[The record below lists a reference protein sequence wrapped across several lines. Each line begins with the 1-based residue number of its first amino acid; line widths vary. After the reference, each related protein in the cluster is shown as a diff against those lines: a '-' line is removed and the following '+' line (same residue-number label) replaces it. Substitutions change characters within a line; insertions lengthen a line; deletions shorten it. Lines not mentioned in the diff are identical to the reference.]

1 MTNPIPNSPKIP
13 NPNSTSH
20 QSPHTPHPFFCPT
33 TPPHSDYS
41 PFPKKLKNQQTQ
53 TKQNKT
59 NLFLCFSFLSF
70 FLSLSF
76 LPCLFP
82 RITQIPSRKKLG
94 FFPAKR
100 KQWYPPKT
108 TRIGSSITT
117 WSTISLSPVPISLF
131 QTRVSPGPYRPW
143 MVLLVLGIHSELFF
157 SFLSQFRVFQFSLIG
172 VALLASQQFRVFFL
186 GGTIR
191 TL

>member
-53 TKQNKT
+53 TKQNKK

-70 FLSLSF
+70 SLSF

-100 KQWYPPKT
+100 NNGIPRKQHELALRLRLDRRYPCPRCQFLCSK
-108 TRIGSSITT
+108 
-117 WSTISLSPVPISLF
+117 
-131 QTRVSPGPYRPW
+131 PGFHLARTGLEW
-143 MVLLVLGIHSELFF
+143 FF
-157 SFLSQFRVFQFSLIG
+157 
-172 VALLASQQFRVFFL
+172 
-186 GGTIR
+186 
-191 TL
+191 